1 MADNIIQAVE
11 ILVDKPMTSRPE
23 LGLYSVS
30 GGNAELRWTE
40 APLTGTTKAYAE
52 NILLKNG
59 IGEIKESGNFENGG
73 SPVQI
78 NNVTISI
85 KNTNQFL
92 LRLKRLSIHL
102 SGLKLLIREFIG
114 TDADSDATSSDVVFT
129 GTIEDVSE
137 TIGELKIIA
146 KSSFAYKRNRN
157 IATVLNHDAI
167 APITF
172 GTFNPTLDSNGNI
185 TSGAFAKC
193 IKSINSETILRNIDL
208 VNLNP
213 EDVTPVTSIF
223 PISRVYSEFYDED
236 EADYNPLK
244 YRAILAAVVVTV
256 TQITDMTNL
265 YVRVVRGKGSG
276 QVRKVTSLE
285 YLQTG
290 EIVFTIRDY
299 LETELSNE
307 DSSQDGRSWVEFFRI
322 RQEYA
327 FDDKSSIGPIDEN
340 GNSIINPMLYAY
352 DKKYTFLNQFGYSAF
367 LGDSNILKIDSGIS
381 SQVGKVDT
389 FQLIP
394 VKNVRL
400 YGDENRFSYYGYK
413 GYRKLADGIWYKGKF
428 PSIDNSIS
436 VRDMSPDVWDSSL
449 ITDRNPDT
457 RAAIGLDYSYYYA
470 DPKPSTV
477 MAIGFNLPDIP
488 DGIDFDNIYVL
499 VKMESMCDPLGCG
512 KGFEIAARL
521 HWRGFIFEGNQ
532 FFEIGEHYLDKRY
545 PDKPPYEYSVI
556 DCIPDF
562 YYSPE
567 TSTGNKNFLVKTVYE
582 NEALRKIYGYQN
594 FEITGINKGN
604 IGLVYEFVLSLYR
617 KMAFDYRY
625 IIHGFHIL
633 RIYEIALCLKKA
645 VSIESQIF
653 TRWSGRKFSDT
664 WGGRKIAAN
673 LIQSPVDI
681 LEHVKREQNWSDNS
695 GTALIKTS
703 GDGSFDDSS
712 LAEVKA
718 LTPAR
723 QIFDYDKA
731 TTEALTKSIC
741 ESFWLCSRQ
750 DNNGYECVDY
760 LLRDEDPSETI
771 TFADLIDGA
780 AEITDPR
787 PQNIYCEPVIN
798 YCYDYGAEKFT
809 KQLRITNSDQVD
821 YDASYA
827 SGFEGSDGQEIW
839 ENCHILNA
847 KYRQVEKMPSHLS
860 DLHWVY
866 TYADAVWVLRK
877 RIEWMQKKRASFKV
891 GYTKGRLYYVGKHI
905 MLQLPHETNSV
916 AVECVIEAVTKNKA
930 GNRVLVSVVILDE
943 IPSDFYFT
951 KYQDTDGAETLW
963 QDTDGA
969 TTKYQDGDA

>member
-11 ILVDKPMTSRPE
+11 ILVDKLMTSRPE

-92 LRLKRLSIHL
+92 LRLKKLSIHL

-114 TDADSDATSSDVVFT
+114 TDADSDATSGDVVFT

-157 IATVLNHDAI
+157 IATVLNQDAI
-167 APITF
+167 APITY
-172 GTFNPTLDSNGNI
+172 GSFNPTLDSNGNI

-193 IKSINSETILRNIDL
+193 INSINSETILRNIDL
-208 VNLNP
+208 MNLNP
-213 EDVTPVTSIF
+213 EDVTPVASIF
-223 PISRVYSEFYDED
+223 PISRVYND

-244 YRAILAAVVVTV
+244 FRAFLCAAGVANF

-285 YLQTG
+285 NPQTD
-290 EIVFTIRDY
+290 EIIFTIRDY

-327 FDDKSSIGPIDEN
+327 FDDKSSVGPIDEN
-340 GNSIINPMLYAY
+340 GNSIINPMIYAY

-367 LGDSNILKIDSGIS
+367 LGESNILKIDSGIS
-381 SQVGKVDT
+381 SQVGKLDT

-400 YGDENRFSYYGYK
+400 YGSDAIDKISYYGYE
-413 GYRKLADGIWYKGKF
+413 GYTKLADGIYYKGPF
-428 PSIDNSIS
+428 QYVG

-457 RAAIGLDYSYYYA
+457 RAAIGFDYSYYYSA
-470 DPKPSTV
+470 LKPNSV

-499 VKMESMCDPLGCG
+499 VKMESMCDPAGS
-512 KGFEIAARL
+512 EIAARL
-521 HWRGFIFEGNQ
+521 HWRGLMYNGNQ
-532 FFEIGEHYLDKRY
+532 FFEIGEHYLDKK
-545 PDKPPYEYSVI
+545 PDNPPYAYGVI

-567 TSTGNKNFLVKTVYE
+567 TSTGNKNFLVETVYE

-594 FEITGINKGN
+594 FEITGISKGN

-617 KMAFDYRY
+617 K
-625 IIHGFHIL
+625 ITPNPPGVLNGFHNL

-645 VSIESQIF
+645 VSIESQMF
-653 TRWSGRKFSDT
+653 SRWSGRKFPST
-664 WGGRKIAAN
+664 WGGRKTADN
-673 LIQSPVDI
+673 LIESPVDI

-771 TFADLIDGA
+771 TYADLIDGA

-809 KQLRITNSDQVD
+809 KQLRITNSNQVD

-847 KYRQVEKMPSHLS
+847 KYRQVEKMPSHLT

-930 GNRVLVSVVILDE
+930 GNRVSVSIVILDE

-951 KYQDTDGAETLW
+951 RYQDTDGAETLW

>member
-157 IATVLNHDAI
+157 IATVLNQDAI
-167 APITF
+167 APITY

-185 TSGAFAKC
+185 ISGALAKC
-193 IKSINSETILRNIDL
+193 VRTIDTEQVLSNLDIKN
-208 VNLNP
+208 NP
-213 EDVTPVTSIF
+213 DPDPGLTDPITSIF
-223 PISRVYSEFYDED
+223 PISQVHYDGR
-236 EADYNPLK
+236 LT
-244 YRAILAAVVVTV
+244 YRARLQAEGQVNFSP
-256 TQITDMTNL
+256 ITDLTNL
-265 YVRVVRGKGSG
+265 YVKVVDGTGEG
-276 QVRKVTSLE
+276 QVRKVSALSNP
-285 YLQTG
+285 QTFDF
-290 EIVFTIRDY
+290 EIIFRISSY
-299 LETELSNE
+299 FETELSADE
-307 DSSQDGRSWVEFFRI
+307 DSEEGQSWVQFIRIEREYSASTGNCIGFVNGSGTAITKSPELFVYSADDKKHIRIPNYSFYSIISDNKLTLDPKVCIGGVDSLKSYLILPFKNIELYNGEDLTKWGYGEDWEKVADGIYKRDSHVDPAITLSGTSADALDKNYSTFFRVQPYFPNN
-322 RQEYA
+322 RMRAVLKLTPPDYPDGFS
-327 FDDKSSIGPIDEN
+327 FDKIYLGCEIYHQKGYPFTEFKVRRFWGKSKTALMLTHDHSSSIGKQKLYSLPDNYHTPAPNWHDKYFYFDALNNTTDEDEN
-340 GNSIINPMLYAY
+340 KGRDIER
-352 DKKYTFLNQFGYSAF
+352 SAV
-367 LGDSNILKIDSGIS
+367 LLTSGLKNYELD
-381 SQVGKVDT
+381 
-389 FQLIP
+389 
-394 VKNVRL
+394 L
-400 YGDENRFSYYGYK
+400 YGNDRESFDSIYEMVLIVGSSAIVVGANPTFDIYELALVFEKSLDIKSFIFARFVG
-413 GYRKLADGIWYKGKF
+413 LAF
-428 PSIDNSIS
+428 PS
-436 VRDMSPDVWDSSL
+436 
-449 ITDRNPDT
+449 
-457 RAAIGLDYSYYYA
+457 
-470 DPKPSTV
+470 
-477 MAIGFNLPDIP
+477 
-488 DGIDFDNIYVL
+488 
-499 VKMESMCDPLGCG
+499 
-512 KGFEIAARL
+512 
-521 HWRGFIFEGNQ
+521 
-532 FFEIGEHYLDKRY
+532 
-545 PDKPPYEYSVI
+545 
-556 DCIPDF
+556 
-562 YYSPE
+562 
-567 TSTGNKNFLVKTVYE
+567 
-582 NEALRKIYGYQN
+582 
-594 FEITGINKGN
+594 
-604 IGLVYEFVLSLYR
+604 
-617 KMAFDYRY
+617 
-625 IIHGFHIL
+625 
-633 RIYEIALCLKKA
+633 
-645 VSIESQIF
+645 
-653 TRWSGRKFSDT
+653 T
-664 WGGRKIAAN
+664 WGGRKTAGN

-681 LEHVKREQNWSDNS
+681 LEHVKREQNWSDNN
-695 GTALIKTS
+695 GIALIKTS

-771 TFADLIDGA
+771 TYADLIDGA